1 MFDLL
6 RIGLRKVRRRIR
18 NERVA
23 QGPSGAGRFWLAL
36 TVASAIVFT
45 SFLFPR
51 AHVFAPPSTPQ
62 VGDIATD
69 DIVAP
74 FDFPVYKSTEE
85 IEFERR
91 EVIGSLPAVMLYDE
105 AIVDSAFRSLDR
117 LFFLADSIKQKLKNV
132 GRAADRL
139 RLFFPYLKDS
149 AVRRL
154 IASDSLRQIKSII
167 RSGLEDRYLVGV
179 AVADS
184 AVPSNYQTVQVSRQ
198 TRNSLYAADQIL
210 GLAESRV
217 ELRADLAVH
226 LAETSIRA
234 DWLYDVA
241 SEFLKP
247 NIIYSPEETTRKRE
261 EALGAIA
268 QERMWFK
275 AGQRIIAKNE
285 RVTKTH
291 LEWMDAL
298 AEHRSVTGTKG
309 GLLQYLLPLIA
320 RLLFVAFVYLS
331 FLFAYYSMRG
341 KEDLVLVRIFPLLII
356 ILSAVVAGYLITEQ
370 AGLSEYM
377 IPVAAGIILVAILY
391 DMPTALLV
399 TLTEAVLF
407 GILYEFNFEIS
418 FVIVV
423 TGLVSAFTMR
433 NVKKRSDFYRGALY
447 IAIALAATAYLLESL
462 KFADGGYVITQ
473 CGYAII
479 NAAASSFI
487 AMAVLPLFESF
498 FSFTTNITLLELS
511 DMNHPLLKRLALE
524 SPGTYHHSLVIG
536 SLCEAAAEAIGAN
549 SLLARIGAYYHD
561 VGKMEIPEY
570 FVENQMGLRSKHE
583 ELSPTMSA
591 IVIKSHI
598 ARGRELAED
607 HDLPDKIIAFIEEHH
622 GTSLMSYFYNKA
634 RELHPDE
641 EISDAEFRYPGPKPQ
656 SRETAILMLADSV
669 EAASRTLDDPKPARI
684 QNLIKRLITEKFQSG
699 QLSESSLTLN
709 DLQGIED
716 AFAKVLMGAFHTRVD
731 YPTPEQEKSV

>member
-18 NERVA
+18 KERITH
-23 QGPSGAGRFWLAL
+23 GPSGAGRIWMAL
-36 TVASAIVFT
+36 VIAFAIIFT
-45 SFLFPR
+45 SFLFPM

-62 VGDIATD
+62 VGDIATE
-69 DIVAP
+69 DIIAP
-74 FDFPVYKSTEE
+74 FEFPVYKSDEE
-85 IEFERR
+85 LEFERR
-91 EVIGSLPAVMLYDE
+91 EVIGSLPAVMIYDG
-105 AIVDSAFRSLDR
+105 ARVDSAFFALDR
-117 LFFLADSIKQKLKNV
+117 LFVLADSIKLRLKNIERV
-132 GRAADRL
+132 ADRL
-139 RLFFPYLKDS
+139 RLFYPHLKD
-149 AVRRL
+149 AVVRRM
-154 IASDSLRQIKSII
+154 IASDSLHQMKRII
-167 RSGLEDRYLVGV
+167 RNALEDRYLVGV
-179 AVADS
+179 AVADT
-184 AVPSNYQTVQVSRQ
+184 AVPSNYQTVQINRSSR
-198 TRNSLYAADQIL
+198 TSLYAADQIL
-210 GLAESRV
+210 GLAASRR
-217 ELRADLAVH
+217 ELAADLGIH
-226 LAETSIRA
+226 AEEARVRA
-234 DWLYDVA
+234 TWLFDVA
-241 SEFLKP
+241 SEFLIP
-247 NIIYSPEETTRKRE
+247 NLSYSPEETSRKRE
-261 EALGAIA
+261 EALAAIT

-285 RVTKTH
+285 PVTKTH
-291 LEWMDAL
+291 LEWLNAL
-298 AEHRSVTGTKG
+298 AEHRSVTGTKA
-309 GLLQYLLPLIA
+309 GLLQYLLPIIA
-320 RLLFVAFVYLS
+320 RMVFVAFVFLS

-341 KEDLVLVRIFPLLII
+341 REDFVLVRVFPLLIM
-356 ILSAVVAGYLITEQ
+356 ILSAVVAGFFITEQ
-370 AGLSEYM
+370 AGLSEYL
-377 IPVAAGIILVAILY
+377 IPIAAGIILVTILY
-391 DMPTALLV
+391 DLSTALLV

-447 IAIALAATAYLLESL
+447 ISVALVAVAYLLESL
-462 KFADGGYVITQ
+462 KFADGEFVLRQ
-473 CGYAII
+473 CGYAVI

-598 ARGRELAED
+598 TRGRELAEE
-607 HDLPDKIIAFIEEHH
+607 HDLPDRIIAFIEEHH
-622 GTSLMSYFYNKA
+622 GTSLMSFFYNKA
-634 RELHPDE
+634 KELHPDE

-684 QNLIKRLITEKFQSG
+684 QNLIRRLITDKFQSG

-731 YPTPEQEKSV
+731 YPAREEEKPA